1 MTTAET
7 NYQNRL
13 NLAQQRLDDRNAASL
28 ILFQERLKVGQLT
41 VTRIL
46 RAANN
51 ISRFNVRLENLYRY
65 YALMYMV
72 NLRNVIGRSYTLSLT
87 ANQNALNREN
97 ANALVL
103 RNETIITINAN
114 YNTELVR
121 VDNIL
126 RAALDTCRNQGAGN

>member
-1 MTTAET
+1 
-7 NYQNRL
+7 
-13 NLAQQRLDDRNAASL
+13 
-28 ILFQERLKVGQLT
+28 
-41 VTRIL
+41 
-46 RAANN
+46 
-51 ISRFNVRLENLYRY
+51 
-65 YALMYMV
+65 MYMV

-126 RAALDTCRNQGAGN
+126 RAALDTCHNQGAGN

>member
-1 MTTAET
+1 
-7 NYQNRL
+7 
-13 NLAQQRLDDRNAASL
+13 
-28 ILFQERLKVGQLT
+28 
-41 VTRIL
+41 
-46 RAANN
+46 
-51 ISRFNVRLENLYRY
+51 
-65 YALMYMV
+65 MV

-126 RAALDTCRNQGAGN
+126 RAALDTCHNQGAGN